1 MLENV
6 RFSMY
11 RGIVARFM
19 TRGFATHPVVPLAQP
34 LNTTVE
40 HVAHDDLFPHLPLP
54 GVRVPTSF
62 MPTDDAA
69 KRHRLIRTRSRLR
82 GLLVRLA
89 PTRTPSVP
97 VGEQAFLD
105 AVYHPAYREAW
116 PAPRLPPE
124 LAGEPGQVDVIAAL
138 VVRGP
143 FGSFLRRA
151 TTEEMEAG
159 EAAADEYVVDLWDHL
174 EHDVHDGLL
183 RPGGKAVLSVT
194 EDGLRTRAVLRHDGL
209 EESLARRAFVAALNE
224 ESTTYRHNLGLHNVV
239 LTDVCIATTNHL
251 SSRHPIRRVLQHTF
265 HTLLIGNRENV
276 SGQLADPL
284 SFAVTLFSHPAAEV
298 SAIASKR
305 LAAYDFWDLE
315 PDQQFGRRGTTET
328 PFPYPY
334 RDNVLELWRA
344 TLAYVTTY
352 VALYYPD
359 DDAVRDDPALASWAD
374 ELDRLL
380 PNPLARPDVGL
391 TRDWVA
397 RLCATVV
404 HVSTAEHDVLNNV
417 VWDYGTFS
425 YLVPTVVP
433 ADGGHMDQLRAFD
446 LITTL
451 FLTWRPFN
459 MLFTSHVE
467 SMALD
472 GPGRQ
477 VMLDWIAGLQEIQE
491 RMDARGYD
499 PSLAYPKN
507 FNVSITN

>member
-1 MLENV
+1 MLENF

-19 TRGFATHPVVPLAQP
+19 TRGFASHPVIPLAQP
-34 LNTTVE
+34 LDITVE
-40 HVAHDDLFPHLPLP
+40 HVAHDDLFPHLSLP

-62 MPTDDAA
+62 MPTDDEA
-69 KRHRLIRTRSRLR
+69 KRRRLIRTRTTLR
-82 GLLVRLA
+82 ALLVRLA
-89 PTRTPSVP
+89 PRNTPPVP
-97 VGEQAFLD
+97 TDAQAFLD
-105 AVYHPAYREAW
+105 AVYHPAYRKAW
-116 PAPRLPPE
+116 PAPALPPE
-124 LAGEPGQVDVIAAL
+124 LVGEPADVDVIAAL

-143 FGSFLRRA
+143 FASFLRRA
-151 TTEEMEAG
+151 RPEEVAAG
-159 EAAADEYVVDLWDHL
+159 EAAEDEYVVDLSDHL
-174 EHDVHDGLL
+174 DHEVHEGLH

-194 EDGLRTRAVLRHDGL
+194 ATGLRTRAVLRGDQV
-209 EESLARRAFVAALNE
+209 EQSVARRAFVAALNE

-239 LTDVCIATTNHL
+239 LTDMCIATTNNL

-298 SAIASKR
+298 SAIATQR
-305 LAAYDFWDLE
+305 LADYDFFDLE
-315 PDQQFGRRGTTET
+315 PDQQFARRGTTET

-334 RDNVLELWRA
+334 RDNMLELWA
-344 TLAYVTTY
+344 ANLAYVVAY
-352 VALYYPD
+352 VGLYYR
-359 DDAVRDDPALASWAD
+359 DDAAVRHDPALATWAD

-380 PNPLARPDVGL
+380 PNPLARPESGL
-391 TRDWVA
+391 TRDWLA
-397 RLCATVV
+397 RVCATVI
-404 HVSTAEHDVLNNV
+404 HLSTAEHDVLNNV

-425 YLVPTVVP
+425 HLVPTVAP
-433 ADGGHMDQLRAFD
+433 ADGRPMDQLRAFD

-477 VMLDWIAGLQEIQE
+477 VMLDWIASLQAIQE
-491 RMDARGYD
+491 RMDARGHD